1 MALAEQGLQTLRRLW
16 RALGTLVWLLARRL
30 PEPTKKPLRS
40 LRGLALRMARH
51 PGSYARRALLGFPWF
66 RTVTLVIF
74 ALPLLALLQLALR
87 ADVDLFDALEGASLW
102 RLAGNSVLLTLLAVI
117 GAAVLGSVA
126 AMLVGLFE
134 FPGRRLLGGLMLLPM
149 AVPAYVNAFVYTDL
163 LEYAGPLQKGLR
175 WLFGWQS
182 KADYWFFEVRSLPMA
197 ALMLALVLYP
207 YVYLITLVA
216 IQRMGQS
223 LIDAGRMLD
232 HNAWRR
238 FFRLV
243 LPPLLPAVAAGSAIV
258 AMESL
263 ADFGTVDFFAVPVL
277 TTGMY
282 DLWIN
287 RGNLPAASQLS
298 MGLLSFVALMLL
310 VKQSLHVKG
319 ASLDASR
326 GGAMRRKPLPGGGRW
341 LAYLFLLLTWSLAFA
356 LPIGRL
362 VWLSVKSA
370 RWGLEPSLWGALAA
384 SFWLGLLASLVVGL
398 VALVFI
404 VTKRLRSNSALA
416 TLDGFATLGY
426 AVPGV
431 VVGLGVLLVLTS
443 IDKLLSHWFLAWFDW
458 RPRLWLTGTSVALIL
473 AYSLRFFASAYNSL
487 AEASRR
493 IGPNVEWAARSL
505 GRSSSAIVW
514 QLHLP
519 LLAGGL
525 MTGGLLV
532 FVDTVKELPAT
543 LLLRPLNMNTLATH
557 VYQFASDGLLEES
570 AAGACLIVVVGL
582 APVLLL
588 VRALR

>member
-1 MALAEQGLQTLRRLW
+1 MQRGNHAPRTGGLLRKGW
-16 RALGTLVWLLARRL
+16 VLGTRWRQRGLG
-30 PEPTKKPLRS
+30 
-40 LRGLALRMARH
+40 RGLARW
-51 PGSYARRALLGFPWF
+51 PWGRALVL
-66 RTVTLVIF
+66 LVF
-74 ALPLLALLQLALR
+74 ALPLLALLRVSLSAHTG
-87 ADVDLFDALEGASLW
+87 LFDALEGRSLW
-102 RLAGNSVLLTLLAVI
+102 RLTGNSLLLTALAVS
-117 GAAVLGSVA
+117 GAALIGGA
-126 AMLVGLFE
+126 AALVVGLFQ
-134 FPGRRLLGGLMLLPM
+134 FSGRRWLGGLMLLPM
-149 AVPAYVNAFVYTDL
+149 AVPAYVNAFVYTDM

-175 WLFGWQS
+175 GLFGWQT

-207 YVYLITLVA
+207 YVYLITLVS

-277 TTGMY
+277 TTGMF

-287 RGNLPAASQLS
+287 RGNLPAASQLAL
-298 MGLLSFVALMLL
+298 GLLIFVAFMLMG
-310 VKQSLHVKG
+310 KQALHVKG
-319 ASLDASR
+319 ASLDASK
-326 GGAMRRKPLPGGGRW
+326 GGAMRRKS
-341 LAYLFLLLTWSLAFA
+341 LAGKGLVVAYVFLLLVWILAFA
-356 LPIGRL
+356 LPVGRL
-362 VWLSVKSA
+362 IWLALSSA
-370 RWGLEPSLWGALAA
+370 RWGLDAALVSAFGSTLWLGTVAALVTGALA
-384 SFWLGLLASLVVGL
+384 LAL
-398 VALVFI
+398 I
-404 VTKRLRSNSALA
+404 VTARLRPNSKLA
-416 TLDGFATLGY
+416 TLDSFATLGY
-426 AVPGV
+426 AIPGV
-431 VVGLGVLLVLTS
+431 VMGLGVLLVLTS

-458 RPRLWLTGTSVALIL
+458 RPRLWLTGTAFALLL

-487 AEASRR
+487 SEASRR
-493 IGPNVEWAARSL
+493 IGPNLEWAARSL
-505 GRSSSAIVW
+505 GRSGSAIVW
-514 QLHLP
+514 QIHLP

-543 LLLRPLNMNTLATH
+543 LLLRPFNMNTLATH
-557 VYQFASDGLLEES
+557 VYQYASDGLLEES
-570 AAGACLIVVVGL
+570 AAGACLIVVIGL

>member
-1 MALAEQGLQTLRRLW
+1 MQRGNQAPQPGERPGRGRAGMASAALASAVLAGILRLRSF
-16 RALGTLVWLLARRL
+16 G
-30 PEPTKKPLRS
+30 LRS
-40 LRGLALRMARH
+40 LATWPWARGLV
-51 PGSYARRALLGFPWF
+51 LL
-66 RTVTLVIF
+66 IF
-74 ALPLLALLQLALR
+74 ALPMMALLGVSLTASTSLFEAL
-87 ADVDLFDALEGASLW
+87 DASSLW
-102 RLAGNSVLLTLLAVI
+102 HLAGNSLILTLLAVLGAALI
-117 GAAVLGSVA
+117 GACA
-126 AMLVGLFE
+126 AMIVGLFQ
-134 FPGRRLLGGLMLLPM
+134 FPGRRWLGGLMLLPM

-197 ALMLALVLYP
+197 AIMLALVLYP
-207 YVYLITLVA
+207 YVYLITLVS

-232 HNAWRR
+232 HDAWRR

-277 TTGMY
+277 TTGMF

-287 RGNLPAASQLS
+287 RGNLPAASQMAL
-298 MGLLSFVALMLL
+298 GLLVFVAFMLL
-310 VKQSLHVKG
+310 GKQALHVKG
-319 ASLDASR
+319 ASLDASK
-326 GGAMRRKPLPGGGRW
+326 GGAMRRKPLAGRGLL
-341 LAYLFLLLTWSLAFA
+341 LAYVFLLLTWGLAFA
-356 LPIGRL
+356 LPIARL
-362 VWLSVKSA
+362 VWLALNSA
-370 RWGLEPSLWGALAA
+370 RWGLDNSLLAAFGSTLWLGTVAALAT
-384 SFWLGLLASLVVGL
+384 GL
-398 VALVFI
+398 VALALI
-404 VTKRLRSNSALA
+404 VTARLQPNSKLA
-416 TLDGFATLGY
+416 TLDSFATLGY
-426 AVPGV
+426 AIPGV
-431 VVGLGVLLVLTS
+431 VMGLGVLLVLTS
-443 IDKLLSHWFLAWFDW
+443 IDKLLSHAFLAWFDW
-458 RPRLWLTGTSVALIL
+458 RPRLWLTGTAFALIL

-487 AEASRR
+487 AEVSRR

-505 GRSSSAIVW
+505 GRSGRAIVW
-514 QLHLP
+514 QIHLP

-525 MTGGLLV
+525 LTGGLLV

-543 LLLRPLNMNTLATH
+543 LLLRPFNMNTLATH

-570 AAGACLIVVVGL
+570 AAGACLIVIIGL